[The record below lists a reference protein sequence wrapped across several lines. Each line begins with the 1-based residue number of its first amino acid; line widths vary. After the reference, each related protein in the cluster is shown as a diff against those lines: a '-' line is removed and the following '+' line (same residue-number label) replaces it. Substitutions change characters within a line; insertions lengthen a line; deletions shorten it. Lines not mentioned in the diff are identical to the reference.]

1 MTVSEVVLSIVALR
15 LAALVLA
22 GLILQA
28 LPTPPP
34 AAVQVA
40 AIGATTQGAS
50 IAKSARRPRDGTDEL
65 LRDMLLHD

>member
-15 LAALVLA
+15 LAALVLV
-22 GLILQA
+22 GLILQC
-28 LPTPPP
+28 LPTPSPP
-34 AAVQVA
+34 SVQVA

-50 IAKSARRPRDGTDEL
+50 IANSAPRPRDGPDEL